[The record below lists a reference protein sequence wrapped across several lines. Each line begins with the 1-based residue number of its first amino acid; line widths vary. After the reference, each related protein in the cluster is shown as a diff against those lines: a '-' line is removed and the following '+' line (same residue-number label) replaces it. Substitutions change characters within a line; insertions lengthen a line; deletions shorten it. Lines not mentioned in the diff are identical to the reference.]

1 MTRLCIFL
9 AVFLVTAIF
18 GMADMELRSQR
29 QQAIMDGGNWHI
41 AFRDITEE
49 QAARIAAWPEV
60 KTSSWYGVVNY
71 DCDEGYT
78 LSGIETAICGAD
90 PAWMGMF
97 PAVQVEEG
105 SFDAEGS
112 GVLLTENARARL
124 DVQVDDFHPAIYPG
138 RASPRSTSHRLC
150 DQHRHVGPR
159 GRVRFGYEHADF
171 PLLFFW
177 RYGTGRRF
185 RLLCAIFAALPHLT
199 GSRIDQNRAHLTDAQ
214 VFPYGKLLGLMGQS
228 DDPLM
233 LRLYLTAAVL
243 AVLVAT
249 AGILMIA
256 SSLNSNIAQRIS
268 FFGLVALPGGNT
280 QTGGAFCPFRGAKL
294 V

>member
-1 MTRLCIFL
+1 MKRYLDLIPISAKRHRRQSLMTRLCIFL

-18 GMADMELRSQR
+18 GMADMELRSQW

-124 DVQVDDFHPAIYPG
+124 EVQVDDFIQLYTP
-138 RASPRSTSHRLC
+138 
-150 DQHRHVGPR
+150 D
-159 GRVRFGYEHADF
+159 GRVLD
-171 PLLFFW
+171 LQV
-177 RYGTGRRF
+177 TGF
-185 RLLCAIFAALPHLT
+185 VTNTAMLDHE
-199 GSRIDQNRAHLTDAQ
+199 DA
-214 VFPYGKLLGLMGQS
+214 
-228 DDPLM
+228 
-233 LRLYLTAAVL
+233 
-243 AVLVAT
+243 
-249 AGILMIA
+249 
-256 SSLNSNIAQRIS
+256 
-268 FFGLVALPGGNT
+268 FGLVMNT
-280 QTGGAFCPFRGAKL
+280 QTFRSYFSGDTAQDADSVYYVQFSPLCRILQVENRSKQSCI
-294 V
+294 

>member
-124 DVQVDDFHPAIYPG
+124 EVQVDDFIQLYTP
-138 RASPRSTSHRLC
+138 
-150 DQHRHVGPR
+150 D
-159 GRVRFGYEHADF
+159 GRVLDLQVTGFVTNTAMLDHEDAFGLVMNTQTFRSYFSGDTAQ
-171 PLLFFW
+171 
-177 RYGTGRRF
+177 GRRF

-199 GSRIDQNRAHLTDAQ
+199 GSRIDQNRAAFNRRTSFSLWKT
-214 VFPYGKLLGLMGQS
+214 LGLNG
-228 DDPLM
+228 PK
-233 LRLYLTAAVL
+233 R
-243 AVLVAT
+243 
-249 AGILMIA
+249 
-256 SSLNSNIAQRIS
+256 
-268 FFGLVALPGGNT
+268 
-280 QTGGAFCPFRGAKL
+280 
-294 V
+294 